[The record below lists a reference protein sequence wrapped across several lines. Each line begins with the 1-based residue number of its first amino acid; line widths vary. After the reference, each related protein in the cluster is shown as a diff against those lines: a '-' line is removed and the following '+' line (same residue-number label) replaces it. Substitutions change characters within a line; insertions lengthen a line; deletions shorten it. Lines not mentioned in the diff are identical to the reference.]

1 MQSNLI
7 PFCNDYLLKHA
18 SKPVTALL
26 EEVGLLSN
34 DEFPTPEQ
42 LNELAT
48 RYYEHWQG
56 PVFKGQSQFPNDDQR
71 YYETIISEDGVVPT
85 REQSWHDLFNA
96 LIWLQFPKTKSLL
109 NALHISDINTHGVNP
124 RTARRNRITHFD
136 ECGVV
141 LAIEAPE
148 SIALKKPERLTTLAG
163 SNNEA
168 PDKTMRGTPHKSDTL
183 ETFLAELASHQWER
197 VFIEKRALWHTQ
209 VSPFI
214 FGHANLEMMLN
225 PFVGLTGKWLAV
237 AVPKG
242 FSRLDKW
249 RQRLVLDNAMTVR
262 IKALNYFE
270 STPLLKPLP
279 LLGVPLWHYQQDE
292 VFYQNKDYFRPLR
305 EGSKPTIQLPL
316 WS

>member
-1 MQSNLI
+1 MQSDSI
-7 PFCNDYLLKHA
+7 PFCKDYLLKHA
-18 SKPVTALL
+18 SKPVTDLL
-26 EEVGLLSN
+26 EEVGLLDKSA
-34 DEFPTPEQ
+34 FPTPDL
-42 LNELAT
+42 LNNLT
-48 RYYEHWQG
+48 VHYCNSWKG
-56 PVFKGQSQFPNDDQR
+56 PLFKGQSQFSEDDQR

-109 NALHISDINTHGVNP
+109 NELHINDIKLHGVNP
-124 RTARRNRITHFD
+124 RTSRRNRITHFD

-141 LAIEAPE
+141 LAIETPE
-148 SIALKKPERLTTLAG
+148 ENSPRSYSEFSDNGTNSQNKINGTLPCTANALEAFLGDLAAH
-163 SNNEA
+163 E
-168 PDKTMRGTPHKSDTL
+168 
-183 ETFLAELASHQWER
+183 WEK
-197 VFIEKRALWHTQ
+197 VFVYKRALWHSK

-237 AVPKG
+237 SVPHG

-249 RQRLVLDNAMTVR
+249 QQRTIVDDAMITR

-279 LLGVPLWHYQQDE
+279 LLGVPSWHTQQDKE
-292 VFYQNKDYFRPLR
+292 FYQNNDYFRPLR

-316 WS
+316 WT